1 MPKRS
6 SILQLPEEVQA
17 ELNKRLVKNGFADYQ
32 GLADWLDEKGFQISK
47 SSIHRHGQQFE
58 ERLAAIKVATEQA
71 KAITAAV
78 GDEEGAMNEALIRLV
93 QERAFEVLVN
103 LQTDDPEKFAKVFP
117 KMGMMVARLGRAAVT
132 QKKWMA
138 EVKAKTKKAADEV
151 GKAVKSSGMAKHDR
165 KRLIDEVD
173 RILGAI

>member
-1 MPKRS
+1 MPQRS
-6 SILQLPEEVQA
+6 SILQLPEDIQA

-32 GLADWLDEKGFQISK
+32 GLADWLAEKGFQISK

-58 ERLAAIKVATEQA
+58 ERLAAIKTATEQA

-117 KMGMMVARLGRAAVT
+117 KMGMMVARLGRASVQ
-132 QKKWMA
+132 QKKWRG
-138 EVKAKTKKAADEV
+138 EVKEKAKSAASEV
-151 GKAVKSSGMAKHDR
+151 GKIVKSSGLSTDKAKEIR
-165 KRLIDEVD
+165 EK
-173 RILGAI
+173 ILGVAA

>member
-6 SILQLPEEVQA
+6 SILQLPEDTQA

-32 GLADWLDEKGFQISK
+32 GLADWLAEKGFQISK

-103 LQTDDPEKFAKVFP
+103 LQTDDPKQFAKVFP
-117 KMGMMVARLGRAAVT
+117 KMGMMVARLGRASVQ
-132 QKKWMA
+132 QKKWRA
-138 EVKAKTKKAADEV
+138 EVKGKAKVAANEV
-151 GKAVKSSGMAKHDR
+151 GKIVKSSGLSTDKAREIREK
-165 KRLIDEVD
+165 
-173 RILGAI
+173 ILGVAA